1 MPDIFLYCFFFGI
14 KATMSIAHWFLSKLL
29 LKFKWMSMGGGGSLR
44 LICSFGQWYHVWYLL
59 AFNLMAVRKRR
70 AIDRDTLRIIW
81 GLFCHFPPV
90 FSQVFVDSEAEAGCS
105 THVSPARF
113 INAQTELSLDDI
125 AGQSRTLIPFVWR
138 KVRVN
143 YAVCASIVLL
153 ENKPITLAMLL
164 HN

>member
-1 MPDIFLYCFFFGI
+1 MPDIFLYCFFGI
-14 KATMSIAHWFLSKLL
+14 KATVSIVHLFLSKLL
-29 LKFKWMSMGGGGSLR
+29 LKFKWMSMGGGGGSLR
-44 LICSFGQWYHVWYLL
+44 LICSFGQWYHVWYRLT
-59 AFNLMAVRKRR
+59 LMTVRKRR
-70 AIDRDTLRIIW
+70 GINRDTLRIIW

-90 FSQVFVDSEAEAGCS
+90 FSQVFVDSEAEAGCCA
-105 THVSPARF
+105 HVSPARF

-153 ENKPITLAMLL
+153 EIKPITSAMLL